1 MEGLGYQMCLGMWDR
16 GMDGGWWGMPWRDRQ
31 GMAAEQGIGK
41 GGNRGGAE
49 SQACR
54 VAAKPTVMLAT
65 GIGCCGP
72 QVVLVRTS
80 KGQLW
85 TWKHNSFPPVY
96 PVICL
101 YDTTFRFLLLSGFLF
116 VFFPWE
122 VHRRCCRIFELRRSD
137 SMPAGLPRHTAR
149 KTYERKVRDRS
160 EEERWAAVWE
170 THDVFLCSKR
180 WQNVS
185 TMFSTEQTTQ
195 GNHT

>member
-1 MEGLGYQMCLGMWDR
+1 MEGLILWYQMCLGMWDR
-16 GMDGGWWGMPWRDRQ
+16 GTGGWKWGMPWRDRE
-31 GMAAEQGIGK
+31 GMAVEQGIGK

-96 PVICL
+96 PVFCL
-101 YDTTFRFLLLSGFLF
+101 YYTTFWFLLLSGFLF
-116 VFFPWE
+116 RLLPMRGTSKVLQNLWAQKE
-122 VHRRCCRIFELRRSD
+122 WQHACRVAMTRCTKDLR
-137 SMPAGLPRHTAR
+137 
-149 KTYERKVRDRS
+149 EES
-160 EEERWAAVWE
+160 E
-170 THDVFLCSKR
+170 
-180 WQNVS
+180 
-185 TMFSTEQTTQ
+185 
-195 GNHT
+195 G